1 MSAAALHEYFRALVV
16 SCNRFLAPFER
27 VVNFALIDRDFSLE
41 EDELTPKGSFKR
53 SVVED
58 HFSDVI
64 EEMYASSTIDRVI
77 DGLRVQVPIAFLQ
90 HLGAT
95 ERGTQVVEDGL
106 FFRATDTRLR
116 VRRDPDAE
124 DRVWIGNCCYEGIRG
139 VINLDD
145 WLRLPPLWVGNAEL
159 THLTGEDILLWSLTG
174 DDRRSPA
181 RMVGVARPEFPI
193 DEWRT
198 RLEQPRDAAPSLL
211 TVHAAAV
218 VLSGGTLE
226 ASLSAVDWLL
236 HTMAAGRARY
246 QELAQTHLQYAS
258 THPERAVRS
267 RAFVALFKHQQP
279 DALTATAK
287 MFCHSHLDFL
297 DEEACSEIAFL
308 GVKPAQWRSMGRAF
322 ASLRRSIHRT
332 CSAEVRTFIMKLLG
346 SLGRMAEL
354 EDDFYLPARRELI
367 AWMLAPVPEA
377 IRGHA
382 AEIADRLAEGL
393 RRGLGEKQEEAVD
406 PGTGRRYTWADTL
419 LLEEGMDPER
429 QARMTQALLQT
440 ELIREAVF
448 VLHHGRRIDLEDVAP
463 GNIWISVAETRFGR
477 TMYHVGVRLRNRE
490 RCDFAIH
497 ILSTASREAMLTD
510 LRLMCVAAGELSEP
524 PLTPELGGFWREYQL
539 ATVEHIPGESVEMM
553 ALHMQRHPDKDIQQR
568 LKGAWKHLSWSTLT
582 AALEFYRRTE
592 GQWMLTGSVA
602 RDICVPLNDF
612 EETARIVSA
621 AGWQPFA
628 GTLELLLR
636 LKRGFLDR
644 VRFHFPALA
653 PETENELLFAAVLE
667 SLGMGEGVA
676 FLEDAMEKADR
687 DGKPGAEHASF
698 GEELRSFIARVKED
712 GYMPR
717 SLYFA
722 IRRYQAWAQQV
733 PDAGVHAR
741 AAQLR
746 ELEKNYRIPATA
758 QKFPGSRLR
767 LYAETVL
774 KDSPDEGKV
783 IVQHAIRRL
792 REGGDIKE
800 VLGRLYTDLQE
811 KLPSHDQHYFLTRAA
826 YPHLEPD
833 EKAELVT
840 TSEVDVGRAELVTVH
855 TDQTSRELRIRPV
868 ADSREL
874 DTLHRIF
881 YTGGIGGGLT
891 ASENFLVGVD
901 RGGYVVGGVA
911 FIRRTPH
918 HVILDKIAVLPRCRG
933 RGIGRILLQ
942 EFLKRQR
949 AEGVTIVS
957 AEFIRASWLA
967 QFGFA
972 SHPRYAGVVLP
983 LSEVAREQPAGT
995 T

>member
-1 MSAAALHEYFRALVV
+1 
-16 SCNRFLAPFER
+16 
-27 VVNFALIDRDFSLE
+27 
-41 EDELTPKGSFKR
+41 
-53 SVVED
+53 
-58 HFSDVI
+58 
-64 EEMYASSTIDRVI
+64 
-77 DGLRVQVPIAFLQ
+77 
-90 HLGAT
+90 
-95 ERGTQVVEDGL
+95 
-106 FFRATDTRLR
+106 
-116 VRRDPDAE
+116 
-124 DRVWIGNCCYEGIRG
+124 
-139 VINLDD
+139 
-145 WLRLPPLWVGNAEL
+145 
-159 THLTGEDILLWSLTG
+159 
-174 DDRRSPA
+174 
-181 RMVGVARPEFPI
+181 
-193 DEWRT
+193 
-198 RLEQPRDAAPSLL
+198 
-211 TVHAAAV
+211 
-218 VLSGGTLE
+218 
-226 ASLSAVDWLL
+226 
-236 HTMAAGRARY
+236 
-246 QELAQTHLQYAS
+246 
-258 THPERAVRS
+258 
-267 RAFVALFKHQQP
+267 
-279 DALTATAK
+279 
-287 MFCHSHLDFL
+287 
-297 DEEACSEIAFL
+297 
-308 GVKPAQWRSMGRAF
+308 
-322 ASLRRSIHRT
+322 
-332 CSAEVRTFIMKLLG
+332 
-346 SLGRMAEL
+346 
-354 EDDFYLPARRELI
+354 
-367 AWMLAPVPEA
+367 
-377 IRGHA
+377 
-382 AEIADRLAEGL
+382 
-393 RRGLGEKQEEAVD
+393 
-406 PGTGRRYTWADTL
+406 
-419 LLEEGMDPER
+419 
-429 QARMTQALLQT
+429 
-440 ELIREAVF
+440 
-448 VLHHGRRIDLEDVAP
+448 
-463 GNIWISVAETRFGR
+463 
-477 TMYHVGVRLRNRE
+477 
-490 RCDFAIH
+490 
-497 ILSTASREAMLTD
+497 
-510 LRLMCVAAGELSEP
+510 MCVAAGELSEP
-524 PLTPELGGFWREYQL
+524 PLTPELGGFWPEYQL
-539 ATVEHIPGESVEMM
+539 ATVEHIPGESVETM
-553 ALHMQRHPDKDIQQR
+553 ALHMRRHPDKDIQQR
-568 LKGAWKHLSWSTLT
+568 LKRAWKHLSWSTLT

-628 GTLELLLR
+628 GALDLLLR

-667 SLGMGEGVA
+667 SLGMREGLA
-676 FLEDAMEKADR
+676 FLEDATEKADR
-687 DGKPGAEHASF
+687 GGKPGAEHASF
-698 GEELRSFIARVKED
+698 REELRSFIAGVKED

-722 IRRYQAWAQQV
+722 IRRYQAWARQV
-733 PDAGVHAR
+733 PNAGVHAR

-774 KDSPDEGKV
+774 KDSPEEGNV
-783 IVQHAIRRL
+783 IIQHAIRRL

-800 VLGRLYTDLQE
+800 VLGRLYADLQE

-855 TDQTSRELRIRPV
+855 TDQTGRELRIRPV

-957 AEFIRASWLA
+957 GEFIRASWLA

-983 LSEVAREQPAGT
+983 LADASREQPVETA
-995 T
+995 